1 MNNELLI
8 FLDAFV
14 RFSTYKGR
22 MKMCSVLQSEAEN
35 CQGVSCSECIIM
47 TQHIFEYDYPIVI
60 INVSKT
66 VNPGGW
72 SIHES

>member
-1 MNNELLI
+1 MNNEPLI

-35 CQGVSCSECIIM
+35 CQGVSCSGCIM
-47 TQHIFEYDYPIVI
+47 TTQHIFEYDYPIVI
-60 INVSKT
+60 INVSQT

-72 SIHES
+72 TINE

>member
-22 MKMCSVLQSEAEN
+22 MKMCSVLQLEAEN
-35 CQGVSCSECIIM
+35 CRGVSCSECIIM
-47 TQHIFEYDYPIVI
+47 TQHIFEYDYPITI
-60 INVSKT
+60 INVSQT
-66 VNPGGW
+66 VNSGGW